1 MTFFDFEQ
9 LEHLIE
15 FEGSGLELRKK
26 YCFEKKL
33 DNNVLCCVRSTSTVA
48 M

>member
-15 FEGSGLELRKK
+15 FEGSGLELKK